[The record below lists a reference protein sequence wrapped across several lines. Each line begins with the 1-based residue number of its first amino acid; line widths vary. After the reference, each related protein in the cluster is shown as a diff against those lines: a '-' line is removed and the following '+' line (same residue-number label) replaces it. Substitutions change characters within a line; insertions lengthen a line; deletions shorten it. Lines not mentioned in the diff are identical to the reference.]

1 MFGDGGGA
9 AAVKPEGF
17 ARFWRYGDKA
27 FSVTGAGEFADV
39 FGGCL
44 HGGFI
49 VGNHV
54 CQQDHFRSAFAC
66 RFGGITD
73 GTDVTPV

>member
-1 MFGDGGGA
+1 MFGDGSGA

-17 ARFWRYGDKA
+17 ARFGRYGDKA
-27 FSVTGAGEFADV
+27 FAVAGAGEFADV

-44 HGGFI
+44 YGGFVI
-49 VGNHV
+49 GNHV
-54 CQQDHFRSAFAC
+54 CQQDHFRSAFTC

-73 GTDVTPV
+73 GADVAPV

>member
-1 MFGDGGGA
+1 MFGDGSGA

-17 ARFWRYGDKA
+17 ARFGRYGDKA
-27 FSVTGAGEFADV
+27 FAVASAGEFADV

-44 HGGFI
+44 YGCFV

-54 CQQDHFRSAFAC
+54 CQQDHFRSAFAR
-66 RFGGITD
+66 RFGGIAD
-73 GTDVTPV
+73 SADVTPV